1 MEYMH
6 TDEQKQARNE
16 RLRIL
21 IAEDMP
27 SNYRLL
33 EVMLRKEYDLEWAH
47 DGREAVEM
55 ALHNAYDLILMDIKM
70 PYMDGLEA
78 TRIIRSHQP
87 DIPIIAQTAYA
98 YDQDRRKTIEAGC
111 NTCITKPIRMA
122 ELLRSIER
130 FIGVPC
136 S

>member
-6 TDEQKQARNE
+6 TCEQKQARNG

-21 IAEDMP
+21 IAEDMA

-33 EVMLRKEYDLEWAH
+33 EVILRKEYDLEWAH
-47 DGREAVEM
+47 DGKEAVEM
-55 ALHNAYDLILMDIKM
+55 ALQNAYDLILMDIKM

-78 TRIIRSHQP
+78 TRVIRSHNP

-98 YDQDRRKTIEAGC
+98 YEHDLRKTLEAGC
-111 NTCITKPIRMA
+111 NTCITKPIRVP
-122 ELLRSIER
+122 ELLRAIKGLV
-130 FIGVPC
+130 GVPC
-136 S
+136 L